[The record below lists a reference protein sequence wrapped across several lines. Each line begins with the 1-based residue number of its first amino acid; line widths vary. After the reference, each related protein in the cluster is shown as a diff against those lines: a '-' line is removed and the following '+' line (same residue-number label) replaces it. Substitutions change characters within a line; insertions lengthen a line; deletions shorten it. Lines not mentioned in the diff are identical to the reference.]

1 MANKTPLQYVLG
13 KTDETSLPA
22 HDKALSIARK
32 KPYVVV
38 QSVPEQELHSNHGL
52 TSAGR
57 DELVCKEIELS
68 YEEQKVLIQKLRKQI
83 IHQQCIIEKLRGVV
97 KVGGTLGEVGPES
110 DIVSSVSVPSP

>member
-68 YEEQKVLIQKLRKQI
+68 YEEQKVLTYTKAEEAIYTSTVHYRK
-83 IHQQCIIEKLRGVV
+83 
-97 KVGGTLGEVGPES
+97 GEGRC
-110 DIVSSVSVPSP
+110 